1 MEFQEAQN
9 LVLRSV
15 DEIKNTFE
23 KVPGSAMVV
32 RYIRSSYQDDPFR
45 SAIELI
51 LVIFFVRYLLAPRYA
66 THSGNFVKLSE
77 EVGCSRRAGW
87 NLALTLNRRL
97 TTSWRNG
104 FRKLLLR
111 RRLLLRRPRPRS
123 YL

>member
-66 THSGNFVKLSE
+66 THSGNFVKLSD
-77 EVGCSRRAGW
+77 EVGCSRRAG
-87 NLALTLNRRL
+87 
-97 TTSWRNG
+97 
-104 FRKLLLR
+104 
-111 RRLLLRRPRPRS
+111 
-123 YL
+123 